1 MFSTQRRPDGT
12 LRLPRMRRAL
22 LRHRRLLAA
31 VLLCAAAGTCVEAFL
46 PRGEPGTQ
54 VITAASDLAAGT
66 VLAAADLKIL
76 GLPSAAVPPGA
87 QTRREAL
94 LGQRLA
100 APLRRGDVLT
110 DTRLVGPGLLTGTA
124 PGTVAVPLRPADPA
138 TVRLVGAGQR
148 VDVVVSTGNGYETAS
163 ASEVIARNL
172 AVLWTSPPGEDPSSA
187 WSASP
192 AEAGLV
198 VVAASAGDAA
208 ALAGSSTAGSV
219 HLVLTGG
226 H

>member
-1 MFSTQRRPDGT
+1 
-12 LRLPRMRRAL
+12 MRRAL

-46 PRGEPGTQ
+46 PRAEPGTP
-54 VITAASDLAAGT
+54 VIAAASDLAAGT
-66 VLAAADLKIL
+66 VLAAADLRIL
-76 GLPSAAVPPGA
+76 ALPSSAVPPGA
-87 QTRREAL
+87 QTRREDL

-100 APLRRGDVLT
+100 APLRRGDIIT

-124 PGTVAVPLRPADPA
+124 PGTVAVPLRPADPS

-148 VDVVVSTGNGYETAS
+148 VDVVVSTGNGYETAA

-172 AVLWTSPPGEDPSSA
+172 AVLWSSPGEDPSSA

-198 VVAASAGDAA
+198 VVAASPEDAA
-208 ALAGSSTAGSV
+208 ALAGSSTAGQV
-219 HLVLTGG
+219 HLVLTAGR
-226 H
+226 